1 MMNER
6 EKTMNTYLVYQLPFD
21 HDKKRDMSFLTV
33 AEFEEISDEY
43 ELVARIDARTAD
55 EAFRI
60 GNFVCEEDASLI
72 EVVGEMHSIS
82 VGDILVDLSTDTAMV
97 VGSIGFSK
105 INMKEAE

>member
-1 MMNER
+1 MNER

-43 ELVARIDARTAD
+43 EVVAEVKAESLD
-55 EAFRI
+55 EVFRI

-72 EVVGEMHSIS
+72 KVVGEMHSIS

-97 VGSIGFSK
+97 VGKIGFSK
-105 INMKEAE
+105 INMKEAV